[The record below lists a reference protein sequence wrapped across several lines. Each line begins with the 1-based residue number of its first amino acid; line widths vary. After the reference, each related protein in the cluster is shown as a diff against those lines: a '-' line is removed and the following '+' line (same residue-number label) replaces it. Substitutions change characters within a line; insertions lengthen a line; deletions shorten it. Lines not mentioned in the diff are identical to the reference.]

1 MELGHNELWW
11 SLASNSLC
19 EASQYLGYYQH
30 AQCRREIQ
38 LVYKIYIYFYRL
50 YWYFYRLY
58 WYCYVVSQRDTI
70 CGLSQP
76 QFIVPEG
83 QNIWEVTERLSLAF
97 GHHNLLCLK
106 VITFEKSQ
114 RGYLWPLA
122 TTVHCTRRPQH
133 LRSHREAIYGPWPPQ
148 FIVPEGHNIWEVT
161 EAICGICP
169 PQFIVPEGHS
179 IWEVTEAICDPWPPH
194 FIVPKG
200 HNIWKVTKR
209 IFVVFAHHSSLCP
222 NVTTFEKSQRGYLWS
237 LPTTAHSA
245 RRPQHLRSH
254 RESIWGLCPPQ
265 FIVAEGHNIWKI
277 TERLFLA
284 FAHHSS
290 SLIYATICVICLPQ
304 FIVPEGTSS
313 KAFLLSPLPH
323 PTSHHQHF
331 NSWICEV
338 LWCVRLM
345 HLLPNCASHRVFGM
359 RSQMQAASNSWFQS
373 RCPTQCSLCPRRE
386 LRDFTR
392 PRFLRNEKR

>member
-1 MELGHNELWW
+1 M
-11 SLASNSLC
+11 
-19 EASQYLGYYQH
+19 
-30 AQCRREIQ
+30 QCRREIQ

-161 EAICGICP
+161 E
-169 PQFIVPEGHS
+169 
-179 IWEVTEAICDPWPPH
+179 
-194 FIVPKG
+194 
-200 HNIWKVTKR
+200 R
-209 IFVVFAHHSSLCP
+209 LFVAFAHHSSLCLKATAFEKSQRLFVALGHHTSLCP
-222 NVTTFEKSQRGYLWS
+222 KATIFEKSQRGYLWS
-237 LPTTAHSA
+237 LLTTVHCA
-245 RRPQHLRSH
+245 RMSQHLRSH
-254 RESIWGLCPPQ
+254 KEAICGLCPPQ
-265 FIVAEGHNIWKI
+265 LIVPEGHNIWEV
-277 TERLFLA
+277 TESLFEA
-284 FAHHSS
+284 FAHRSSLWPKATIFEKSQRGYFWPLPTTVHLWYMLQFVSFAYHSS
-290 SLIYATICVICLPQ
+290 LCLKARVVKLSSSPPSPTPPPTTSISTAGYVKCCDAFDWCICCQ
-304 FIVPEGTSS
+304 IVRPIGFLECVHKCKLRPTLDF
-313 KAFLLSPLPH
+313 KADVRRNVHCAPGG
-323 PTSHHQHF
+323 
-331 NSWICEV
+331 NSEISQD
-338 LWCVRLM
+338 CV
-345 HLLPNCASHRVFGM
+345 F
-359 RSQMQAASNSWFQS
+359 
-373 RCPTQCSLCPRRE
+373 
-386 LRDFTR
+386 
-392 PRFLRNEKR
+392 

>member
-1 MELGHNELWW
+1 MLCCESKRYYLWPFPTTVHCARRTKHLR
-11 SLASNSLC
+11 SHR
-19 EASQYLGYYQH
+19 EA
-30 AQCRREIQ
+30 I
-38 LVYKIYIYFYRL
+38 F
-50 YWYFYRLY
+50 
-58 WYCYVVSQRDTI
+58 
-70 CGLSQP
+70 GLWPP

-83 QNIWEVTERLSLAF
+83 HNIWEVTERLFVAL
-97 GHHNLLCLK
+97 GHHSSLYPK
-106 VITFEKSQ
+106 ATTFEKSQ

-122 TTVHCTRRPQH
+122 TTVHCAWRPQH
-133 LRSHREAIYGPWPPQ
+133 LRSNR
-148 FIVPEGHNIWEVT
+148 

-179 IWEVTEAICDPWPPH
+179 IWEVTEAICGPWPPH

-304 FIVPEGTSS
+304 FIVPEGTCS

-323 PTSHHQHF
+323 PTSHHQHL
-331 NSWICEV
+331 NSWICHSWMMLKTSLDKVFLDAFDWGICCQIVRPIGFLE
-338 LWCVRLM
+338 CVHKCRLRPTLDFKADVRRNV
-345 HLLPNCASHRVFGM
+345 HCAPGGNSEI
-359 RSQMQAASNSWFQS
+359 SQD
-373 RCPTQCSLCPRRE
+373 
-386 LRDFTR
+386 RDSYEMKRDNLNNLQWKFHWIR
-392 PRFLRNEKR
+392 ARIGSRFLKTSLNLG